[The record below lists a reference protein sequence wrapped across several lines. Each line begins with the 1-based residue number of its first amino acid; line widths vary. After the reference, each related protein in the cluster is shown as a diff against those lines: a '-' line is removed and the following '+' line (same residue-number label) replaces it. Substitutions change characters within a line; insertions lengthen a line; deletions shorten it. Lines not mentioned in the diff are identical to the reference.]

1 MKRKT
6 TIIHKIKRKKR
17 KQKDCRKLIK
27 KFIESFKSN
36 KKEKCS
42 IIEVEQKIKREISIT
57 DLMSGENIKFSAS
70 LGEINQLEV
79 DKRIKK
85 AFDSSI
91 KSDEYS
97 EAVKDS
103 LIILGLLKELYRLI

>member
-1 MKRKT
+1 MKQKT

-57 DLMSGENIKFSAS
+57 DLISRENIKFSISFSGKKKIEVAKEIFDFS
-70 LGEINQLEV
+70 EKKNEYLG
-79 DKRIKK
+79 IKERK
-85 AFDSSI
+85 L
-91 KSDEYS
+91 
-97 EAVKDS
+97 
-103 LIILGLLKELYRLI
+103 LILTLLQELYSTI

>member
-57 DLMSGENIKFSAS
+57 DLISGENIKFSISFSGKKKIEVAKEIFDFS
-70 LGEINQLEV
+70 EKKNEYLG
-79 DKRIKK
+79 IKERK
-85 AFDSSI
+85 L
-91 KSDEYS
+91 
-97 EAVKDS
+97 
-103 LIILGLLKELYRLI
+103 LILTLLQELYSTI

>member
-6 TIIHKIKRKKR
+6 TIIHKIKRKRK

-36 KKEKCS
+36 KKGKCS
-42 IIEVEQKIKREISIT
+42 IIELEQKIKREFSIT
-57 DLMSGENIKFSAS
+57 DLISGKNIKVSAYF
-70 LGEINQLEV
+70 GEKNQLEV
-79 DKRIKK
+79 DKKIKK
-85 AFDSSI
+85 VFDLSI

-97 EAVKDS
+97 EAVKDN
-103 LIILGLLKELYRLI
+103 LIILGLLRELYCLI

>member
-57 DLMSGENIKFSAS
+57 DLISGENIKFSISFSGKKKIEVAKEIFDFS
-70 LGEINQLEV
+70 EKKNKYLG
-79 DKRIKK
+79 IKERK
-85 AFDSSI
+85 L
-91 KSDEYS
+91 
-97 EAVKDS
+97 
-103 LIILGLLKELYRLI
+103 LILTLLQELYSTI